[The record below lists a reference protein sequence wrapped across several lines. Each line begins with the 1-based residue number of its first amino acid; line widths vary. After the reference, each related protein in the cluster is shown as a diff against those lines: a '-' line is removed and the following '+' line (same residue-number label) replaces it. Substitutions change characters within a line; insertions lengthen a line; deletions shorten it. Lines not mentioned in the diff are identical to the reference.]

1 MVIRQKIELLQKS
14 SHKVAE
20 KLYKEASERAETTA
34 GPRPE
39 AETKEEKESK
49 EEEEVEAD
57 YEVIDE
63 EGEEEEEGE
72 NKG

>member
-1 MVIRQKIELLQKS
+1 MVIRQKIDILQKS

-20 KLYKEASERAETTA
+20 KLYKKASERAETTT

-39 AETKEEKESK
+39 AETKEERESK
-49 EEEEVEAD
+49 EEEVEAD

-63 EGEEEEEGE
+63 EGQEEEEGE